1 LVQTV
6 DRINFI
12 ARQRD
17 PKTRR
22 ATLAGLSVFE
32 IAQNRAPASS
42 GEEQRMTEF
51 DEREEAFERRFAH
64 DQTIEF
70 KALARRNK
78 LLGLWV
84 ADLIGKRDEAADA
97 YAAQLV
103 AAQAGGASDDD
114 LFDAIRA
121 DIALSGAHK
130 SDHRIRRTMDELLVR
145 ARAEIIAGI

>member
-1 LVQTV
+1 M
-6 DRINFI
+6 
-12 ARQRD
+12 
-17 PKTRR
+17 
-22 ATLAGLSVFE
+22 S
-32 IAQNRAPASS
+32 
-42 GEEQRMTEF
+42 EF
-51 DEREEAFERRFAH
+51 DDREEAFERRFAH

-70 KALARRNK
+70 KARARRNK

-103 AAQAGGASDDD
+103 AAQAGGASEDD

-121 DIALSGAHK
+121 DLGLGGARK
-130 SDHRIRRTMDELLVR
+130 SDHRIRRTMDELLIR